1 MAQLSVQ
8 AHPPLAYPDAGA
20 IDTTQERLDRFD
32 PQRHPEMKT
41 TLLTEAQL
49 LDRAAKL
56 RPYADPDTRK
66 QIDALLDWADHL
78 QRHPSPTADHMHSLA
93 LSLQQMSPKLR
104 AAAGHLGACD
114 TAQAQLDRFRKDLE
128 SPATNAR
135 PAARNSPDLLRKM
148 EKTQRLINEVRR
160 LLDTGELRPLQNLVK
175 TIQENLRDLRGV
187 PLAHKGKVAPT
198 YRLGR
203 SDVRAAAKQLSQLAQ
218 PLRADALVPKLL
230 AASQELSDLEAQFTH
245 LGSDASISK
254 RERTWVLATRN
265 GLLRK
270 ERAALDEA
278 CTRFKDDAAGGKKA
292 EAAIARAHAQIATV
306 RKQLHNPQLR

>member
-20 IDTTQERLDRFD
+20 IDTTQEGLDKFD
-32 PQRHPEMKT
+32 PQQHPEMKT
-41 TLLTEAQL
+41 ALLTEAQL
-49 LDRAAKL
+49 FYRAERL
-56 RPYADPDTRK
+56 RPHADPDTRK
-66 QIDALLDWADHL
+66 QIDALLHWADQL
-78 QRHPSPTADHMHSLA
+78 QQHPSPTAYHVYSLA
-93 LSLQQMSPKLR
+93 LSLQHMPPELR
-104 AAAGHLGACD
+104 SAAGHLGACD
-114 TAQAQLDRFRKDLE
+114 SAQAQLDRFRKDLE

-160 LLDTGELRPLQNLVK
+160 LLDTGELSPLQNLVK

-218 PLRADALVPKLL
+218 PLRADAVIQKLL
-230 AASQELSDLEAQFTH
+230 AASQELSDLEAQVTD
-245 LGSDASISK
+245 LGSKGAISK
-254 RERTWVLATRN
+254 QERTWALTTRR

-270 ERAALDEA
+270 ERPALDEA
-278 CTRFKDDAAGGKKA
+278 CKRFKDDAAGCNKA
-292 EAAIARAHAQIATV
+292 EAVIASVRDRIAIV